1 MVIFW
6 EYAKI
11 AGHWIFDNIIYFNM
25 LCSIIIVF
33 FQRRNPKSV
42 WGWLLVL
49 YFVPIFG
56 FLLFLVFGQDM
67 HRSKMFKMKEIE
79 DEVNYIIHK
88 QEESI
93 LRRDFDMQNVAIAN
107 YTDLI
112 LYNLESSS
120 AVFTDNNKVTIYT
133 DGKKKFQALMDEL
146 KKAKQYIHIEYYIIR
161 NDEVFDEMK
170 KVLCEKAREG
180 VEVRILYDSMGCMQI
195 RKKVWRELERAGI
208 HSAEFF
214 PALFKRLHLRI
225 NYRNHRKIVVIDGK
239 SAFVGGFNIG
249 REYLGLSK
257 RFGYWRDTHLKISG
271 SAVQYLQLR
280 FLLDWNYSAKEN
292 LLRKR
297 QYVIMPE
304 EVELGK
310 SGVQI
315 VSSGPDS
322 SHKNIRNNYLK
333 LFNNAKKS
341 IYIQTPY
348 FVPDES
354 IFDALRMSALSGVD
368 VRLMIPCKPDHPFVY
383 WATYSY
389 VGDMIEA
396 GVKCYTYDN
405 GFLHAKGVVVDQNV
419 ICYGTA
425 NMDIRS
431 FELNFEVNATIYDTL
446 LATQMHEIFIEDLK
460 NCTEITASR
469 YQHRKF
475 MVRIK
480 EQVSRLFS
488 PVL

>member
-11 AGHWIFDNIIYFNM
+11 AGQWIFDNIIYFNM
-25 LCSIIIVF
+25 LCSILIVF

-67 HRSKMFKMKEIE
+67 HRSKIFKTKEIE
-79 DEVNYIIHK
+79 DEINFIIHK

-93 LRRDFDMQNVAIAN
+93 LRRDFDMQNVSIVQ

-112 LYNLESSS
+112 LYNLESSGS
-120 AVFTDNNKVTIYT
+120 VFTDDNKVTIYT
-133 DGKKKFQALMDEL
+133 DGKKKFRALIDEI

-161 NDEVFDEMK
+161 NDEVFEEIK
-170 KVLCEKAREG
+170 SVLCEKAREG

-195 RKKVWRELERAGI
+195 RKKVWRELEKAGI

-271 SAVQYLQLR
+271 SAVQHLQLR

-297 QYVIMPE
+297 QYITMPK

-322 SHKNIRNNYLK
+322 SYKNIRNNYLK

-354 IFDALRMSALSGVD
+354 IFDSLRMSALSGVD

-389 VGDMIEA
+389 VGDMLEA
-396 GVKCYTYDN
+396 GVKCYTYNN
-405 GFLHAKGVVVDQNV
+405 GFLHAKGVIIDQNV

-431 FELNFEVNATIYDTL
+431 FELNFEVNATIYDSS

-460 NCTEITASR
+460 NCTEITPFR
-469 YQHRKF
+469 YKHRKF
-475 MVRIK
+475 IVRIK
-480 EQVSRLFS
+480 EQVCRLFS